1 MLFICPSS
9 VVYLCRDWGYQ
20 MRSHSVDHD
29 MNRKRFVME
38 QIMDFLR
45 EVDVK
50 DSPGKTMDLS
60 VDLENSHD

>member
-1 MLFICPSS
+1 
-9 VVYLCRDWGYQ
+9 
-20 MRSHSVDHD
+20 
-29 MNRKRFVME
+29 ME